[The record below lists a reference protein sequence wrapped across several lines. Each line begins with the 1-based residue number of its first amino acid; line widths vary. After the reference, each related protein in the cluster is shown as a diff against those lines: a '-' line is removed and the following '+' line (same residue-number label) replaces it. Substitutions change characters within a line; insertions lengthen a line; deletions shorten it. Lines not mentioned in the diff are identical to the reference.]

1 MKRRILISS
10 LSGPANFTLR
20 NKDRLEIVRRI
31 AFFQN
36 IVEKK
41 MVYLLSRN
49 RFSFIYG
56 GQFQINFHESDHKT
70 QTMFNFNLTRF
81 YQVLKEAL
89 KYILY

>member
-1 MKRRILISS
+1 
-10 LSGPANFTLR
+10 
-20 NKDRLEIVRRI
+20 
-31 AFFQN
+31 
-36 IVEKK
+36 